1 MTNDQLPMTNDY
13 FCAMNTI
20 QISVLDRE
28 GELHSLEAPTD
39 MALNVME
46 LCKAYELQVEGTCGG
61 MALCASCHV
70 YVLSDH
76 KLHEPSDDELAMLD
90 SAFFVKPNS
99 RLGCQLKIK
108 EEMDGLKLELA
119 PVGG

>member
-1 MTNDQLPMTNDY
+1 MTKNDE

-20 QISVLDRE
+20 QISILDRE
-28 GELHSLEAPTD
+28 GELHALDAPTD
-39 MALNVME
+39 MAMNIME
-46 LCKAYELQVEGTCGG
+46 LCKAYELPVEGTCGG

-70 YVLSDH
+70 YVLSDQP
-76 KLHEPSDDELAMLD
+76 LSAPSEDELAMLD

-99 RLGCQLKIK
+99 RLGCQLKIR
-108 EEMDGLKLELA
+108 EEMNGLQLELA

>member
-1 MTNDQLPMTNDY
+1 MD
-13 FCAMNTI
+13 TI

-28 GELHSLEAPTD
+28 GELYTLDAPTD
-39 MALNVME
+39 MAMSVME
-46 LCKAYELQVEGTCGG
+46 VCKAYELPVEGTCGG

-76 KLHEPSDDELAMLD
+76 TLSEPSEDELAMLD
-90 SAFFVKPNS
+90 SAFFVKSNS
-99 RLGCQLKIK
+99 RLGCQIKIK
-108 EEMDGLKLELA
+108 EELNGLRLELA